1 MFRVDRLELRDFRS
15 YRHADVS
22 FAPGLNA
29 IIGPNGHGKTNLLE
43 AVHFVGTLRSL
54 RNSPPE
60 ALVANGADEA
70 IIRAAVNVD
79 ERDVLIESAI
89 AASGRQRTQVNRHG
103 GARRRDLGEVIQ
115 TIVFSPD
122 DLDLVKGPPSGRR
135 ELVDDLAV
143 SCRPAA
149 ADDLRTLE
157 RVLKQRNALLK
168 QAGGRVTPEVALS
181 LDVWDERLAVAGDLI
196 GTQRRD
202 LVVALAP
209 HVTEAYHRIAGS
221 DVAVRISYEPEWLVD
236 GLASALARSRTDELR
251 RGVSL
256 VGPHR
261 DDLTLRLASMSARTR
276 VPGGATFTGT
286 GAAPGVAPTRDRV
299 TGPRA
304 DPAARR
310 RVLRARSAAQRGA
323 VRGAAELSDADGDGR
338 RAARP
343 RRSTRAGAHGDRWS
357 GRDELGSTGSVRPVR
372 RRP

>member
-261 DDLTLRLASMSARTR
+261 DDLTLRLASMSARTHASQGEQR
-276 VPGGATFTGT
+276 SLALALRLASHRLVTESRGH
-286 GAAPGVAPTRDRV
+286 APILLLDDVFSEL
-299 TGPRA
+299 
-304 DPAARR
+304 DPQ
-310 RVLRARSAAQRGA
+310 RSAALFAALPNCQTLMATA
-323 VRGAAELSDADGDGR
+323 VALPAHAGQPEQVLTVTDGR
-338 RAARP
+338 VGTSSDPPVA
-343 RRSTRAGAHGDRWS
+343 S
-357 GRDELGSTGSVRPVR
+357 GR
-372 RRP
+372 

>member
-15 YRHADVS
+15 YRQAEVS

-60 ALVANGADEA
+60 ALVAAGAAEA
-70 IIRAAVNVD
+70 IIRASVGVD
-79 ERDVLIESAI
+79 ERSVMIESAI
-89 AASGRQRTQVNRHG
+89 ASSGRQRTQVNRHG
-103 GARRRDLGEVIQ
+103 GARRRDLGEVMQ

-168 QAGGRVTPEVALS
+168 QAGGRVTTEVALS
-181 LDVWDERLAVAGDLI
+181 LDVWDERLATAGDI
-196 GTQRRD
+196 VGAQRRD
-202 LVVALAP
+202 LVAALAP
-209 HVTEAYHRIAGS
+209 HVTEAYRRIAGE
-221 DVAVRISYEPEWLVD
+221 DVAIVVSYEPDWLAD
-236 GLASALARSRTDELR
+236 GLGAALARSRTDELR
-251 RGVSL
+251 RGLSL

-261 DDLTLRLASMSARTR
+261 DDLTVRLADMPARTHASQGEQRSLALALRLASHRLVTEAR
-276 VPGGATFTGT
+276 GH
-286 GAAPGVAPTRDRV
+286 APVLLLDDV
-299 TGPRA
+299 FSEL
-304 DPAARR
+304 DPQ
-310 RVLRARSAAQRGA
+310 RSAALF
-323 VRGAAELSDADGDGR
+323 AALPNCQTLMATAAALPPHVGHPEQVLTVSDGHVGTAE
-338 RAARP
+338 RP
-343 RRSTRAGAHGDRWS
+343 PI
-357 GRDELGSTGSVRPVR
+357 GSP
-372 RRP
+372 